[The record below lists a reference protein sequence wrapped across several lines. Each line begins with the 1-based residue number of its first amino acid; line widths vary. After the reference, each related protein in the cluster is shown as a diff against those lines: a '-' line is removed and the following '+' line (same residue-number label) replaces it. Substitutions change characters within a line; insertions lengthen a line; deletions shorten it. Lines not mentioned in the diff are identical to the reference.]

1 MNLVLLGPPGSGKGT
16 QASQLIAAYRAP
28 AIATG
33 DILRAQREAGTTL
46 GLEVRRYLDSG
57 ELVPDALVI
66 DLIRH
71 RLHEP
76 DTEHG
81 FILDGFP
88 RTVAQAQVLDQMLA
102 ELQEPIDRVLYLQVG
117 RDALMNRL
125 GHRYLCPT
133 CGSVYSLSAEE
144 ARGPRTCTRDGAPLT
159 QRSDDQPDIIA
170 HRIDVFLQQTA
181 PLIDYYR
188 GQGKLLLI
196 DADRTPAEV
205 SAAMTR
211 VLSLNSSVNSMA

>member
-1 MNLVLLGPPGSGKGT
+1 M
-16 QASQLIAAYRAP
+16 
-28 AIATG
+28 
-33 DILRAQREAGTTL
+33 
-46 GLEVRRYLDSG
+46 DSG

-88 RTVAQAQVLDQMLA
+88 RTVAQAQVLNQMLA
-102 ELQEPIDRVLYLQVG
+102 ELQEPIDRVLYLQIG

-159 QRSDDQPDIIA
+159 QRSDDRPDIIA

-205 SAAMTR
+205 SVAMTR
-211 VLSLNSSVNSMA
+211 VLSSNSSVNSMA

>member
-16 QASQLIAAYRAP
+16 QASRLSAVYRTP

-33 DILRAQREAGTTL
+33 DILRAQRDAGTKL

-57 ELVPDALVI
+57 ELVPDRLVI
-66 DLIRH
+66 DLIRQ

-88 RTVAQAQVLDQMLA
+88 RTVAQAQVLDQLLA
-102 ELQEPIDRVLYLQVG
+102 ELQEPIDVVLYLQIG
-117 RDALMNRL
+117 RDALMSRL
-125 GHRYLCPT
+125 GHRYLCPA
-133 CGSVYSLSAEE
+133 CGSVYSLSPEK
-144 ARGPRTCTRDGAPLT
+144 ARGPRTCGRDGSPLT

-170 HRIDVFLQQTA
+170 HRINVFLRQTA
-181 PLIDYYR
+181 PVIDYYR
-188 GQGKLLLI
+188 GQGKLVLI
-196 DADRTPAEV
+196 DADRTPADV
-205 SAAMTR
+205 SAAMSQL
-211 VLSLNSSVNSMA
+211 LSTNSSVNSMA

>member
-1 MNLVLLGPPGSGKGT
+1 
-16 QASQLIAAYRAP
+16 
-28 AIATG
+28 
-33 DILRAQREAGTTL
+33 
-46 GLEVRRYLDSG
+46 LEVRRYLDSG

-71 RLHEP
+71 RLHDP

-88 RTVAQAQVLDQMLA
+88 RTVAQAQVLDQVLA
-102 ELQEPIDRVLYLQVG
+102 ELQEPIDRVLYLQIG

-133 CGSVYSLSAEE
+133 CGAVYSLSAAE
-144 ARGPRTCTRDGAPLT
+144 ARGGPRICARDGAQLT

-196 DADRTPAEV
+196 DADRPPAEV

-211 VLSLNSSVNSMA
+211 VLSSNSSVNSMA